1 MTHPI
6 DPPRTRRCRL
16 PRRRTLLAAL
26 LFAGLPFAGTLVA
39 AVPAREGAPAPEF
52 HVRSLDGRD
61 LRLASLRHH
70 GPVIVE
76 FWGLK
81 CDSCSAGLTEL
92 EGWRKRYG
100 PNGLSIVA
108 FSMDGSRNISLVR
121 PYVMRLHLGYPVVI
135 DDQQRVQHRGH
146 PRRLRARRHGV
157 RRAHRGPAA
166 GGRRRRTLKRR
177 HGPGAMR
184 PPGKFASPPGFPD
197 GLGDW
202 IAGREG

>member
-26 LFAGLPFAGTLVA
+26 LFAGLPFAGTLA
-39 AVPAREGAPAPEF
+39 AALPAREGAPAPEF
-52 HVRSLDGRD
+52 HVRSLDGQD

-108 FSMDGSRNISLVR
+108 FSMDGTGNVALVR
-121 PYVMRLHLGYPVVI
+121 PYVARLHVGYPVVI
-135 DDQQRVQHRGH
+135 DDGLHVQRLYQASHVPSSFLVDRAGNIAAIRDGFVRGDTAFV
-146 PRRLRARRHGV
+146 ARIE
-157 RRAHRGPAA
+157 AQLPKA
-166 GGRRRRTLKRR
+166 GG
-177 HGPGAMR
+177 G
-184 PPGKFASPPGFPD
+184 
-197 GLGDW
+197 
-202 IAGREG
+202 GR